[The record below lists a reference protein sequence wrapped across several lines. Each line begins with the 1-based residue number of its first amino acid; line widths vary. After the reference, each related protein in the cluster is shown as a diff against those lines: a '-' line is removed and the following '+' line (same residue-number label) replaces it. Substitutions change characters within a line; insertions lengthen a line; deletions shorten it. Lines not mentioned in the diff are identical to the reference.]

1 MTRYFLDTEF
11 TAFDACQLISV
22 AIVSQDGN
30 EFYGES
36 SDFERPL
43 CSDFVRETVLP
54 QLGQFPD
61 RSMPSAQLRSELQA
75 WLWAIPVAST
85 PVLSFDFPG
94 DFELVCHLL
103 GAPLPHGWKAEN
115 IQAQLDI
122 TRRAAYFAQH
132 GGEHHALHDARAN
145 RYAMENADVRSTI
158 AGVAA
163 LKGVIRKPEQAVSTD
178 DMYEAVAQHIK
189 GEWMGG
195 LPGFVDE
202 CHRDQL
208 SPNDLL
214 PEARMQLQAV
224 PVKVREGFS
233 SYVRLADIPQPWRD
247 RFRTALRGS
256 GCPAIDGEGD
266 CAYERDWSD
275 WLQGAF
281 PRG

>member
-1 MTRYFLDTEF
+1 MRYFLDTEF

-30 EFYGES
+30 EFYGEC

-54 QLGQFPD
+54 QLGQFAG

-75 WLWAIPVAST
+75 WLEAVPVAAE
-85 PVLSFDFPG
+85 PVLSFDFSG

-103 GAPLPHGWKAEN
+103 GASLPHGWKAEN
-115 IQAQLDI
+115 IETQLDT
-122 TRRAAYFAQH
+122 TRRAAYFDQH

-145 RYAMENADVRSTI
+145 RYAMEDEHARSTI

-163 LKGVIRKPEQAVSTD
+163 LKGIIRKPEQAVSTD
-178 DMYEAVAQHIK
+178 DMREAVAQHIK

-195 LPGFVDE
+195 LPGFMDE
-202 CHRDQL
+202 ASRDQL
-208 SPNDLL
+208 LPDDLL
-214 PEARMQLQAV
+214 PEARVQLQSV
-224 PVKVREGFS
+224 PVKVREGLS
-233 SYVRLADIPQPWRD
+233 SYVRLTDIPQPWRD

-256 GCPAIDGEGD
+256 GCPAIDGEGE
-266 CAYERDWSD
+266 CAYEGDWSD
-275 WLQGAF
+275 WLQRAF